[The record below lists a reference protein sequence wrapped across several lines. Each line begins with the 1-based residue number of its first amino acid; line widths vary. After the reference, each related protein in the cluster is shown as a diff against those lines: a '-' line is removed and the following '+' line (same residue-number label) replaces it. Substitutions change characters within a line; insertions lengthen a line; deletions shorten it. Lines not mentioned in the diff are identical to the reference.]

1 MFTDYILPVNSQLA
15 SEESKCL
22 LSGGLKDTP
31 VREENMML
39 FYYTKNC
46 FYPLGPVVW
55 TKQSVQISS
64 HMDGGYFGW
73 TNLTD

>member
-1 MFTDYILPVNSQLA
+1 MFTDYILPVISQLA
-15 SEESKCL
+15 SAESKCL

-31 VREENMML
+31 VRGENMML
-39 FYYTKNC
+39 FCYAKNC

-55 TKQSVQISS
+55 TKESIQISS
-64 HMDGGYFGW
+64 HMHGGYFGW